1 MQKRSHKLV
10 LNQETLINLTS
21 APKFV
26 GATNFFG
33 TLGCPGTNNC
43 TPTKT
48 QDFPND

>member
-10 LNQETLINLTS
+10 LYQETLINLTS
-21 APKFV
+21 APKF
-26 GATNFFG
+26 FFD
-33 TLGCPGTNNC
+33 TLLGCPGTNNC